1 MKEINVAILGIW
13 AIHASDFVE
22 RNREIPGCNM
32 VIAWDKDP
40 IAGRKWAEEMDIPFA
55 EDYHDILADPSID
68 AVIITTAAAEHAQMS
83 VEAAK
88 AGKHVMVE
96 KAPMLTKESAEEVY
110 KAVQESGVLYSV
122 SDPLVKPEMLQLKKM
137 ADDGCFGDIT
147 MVHVRNA
154 HAMALEGTLP
164 ERFFRKD
171 EAGGGV
177 VLDVGCHGVHM
188 LWWFL
193 GMPEKCA
200 SVYNSYTDSAKNG
213 GVEDNAAVVY
223 RFPNGAIGIAESSWT
238 SPGDQGIMDIYGT
251 KGCAHAFAKQVHYC
265 LEDKVW
271 HMIRTEELPAQG
283 TKPMDQWLESLIHGT
298 VHHQYH
304 EREAADL
311 AIMLEGAN
319 LAEEKAHKF

>member
-1 MKEINVAILGIW
+1 MRNVNVAILGTW
-13 AIHASDFVE
+13 AIHAKDFVE

-32 VIAWDKDP
+32 VAAWDADSVE
-40 IAGRKWAEEMDIPFA
+40 GRKWAEDLNIDFV
-55 EDYHDILADPSID
+55 EDYHEILADPAID
-68 AVIITTAAAEHAQMS
+68 AVIITTAAAEHAQMTI
-83 VEAAK
+83 EAAK

-96 KAPMLTKESAEEVY
+96 KAPMLTKESAEAVY
-110 KAVQESGVLYSV
+110 QAVRESGVLYSV

-137 ADDGCFGDIT
+137 ADEGFFGNIT

-164 ERFFRKD
+164 ERFFKKE

-193 GMPEKCA
+193 GMPETCVSA
-200 SVYNSYTDSAKNG
+200 FSSYTESAKNG
-213 GVEDNAAVVY
+213 GVEDNAAVIY

-238 SPGDQGIMDIYGT
+238 SPGDQGIMDVYGT
-251 KGCAHAFAKQVHYC
+251 KGCAHAFGKQVHYC
-265 LEDKVW
+265 GEDKVW
-271 HMIRTEELPAQG
+271 HTITKEKLPAQG
-283 TKPMDQWLESLIHGT
+283 VKPMDQWLDSLIHGT
-298 VHHQYH
+298 VYPLYH

-311 AIMLEGAN
+311 ATMLEGAN
-319 LAEEKAHKF
+319 LASEKGHLI